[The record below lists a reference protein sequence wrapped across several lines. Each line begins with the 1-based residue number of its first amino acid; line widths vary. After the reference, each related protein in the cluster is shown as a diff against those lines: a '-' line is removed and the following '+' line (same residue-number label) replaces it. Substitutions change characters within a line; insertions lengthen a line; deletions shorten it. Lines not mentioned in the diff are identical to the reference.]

1 MTWAN
6 MLRNLILTQHQ
17 NLEMF
22 VRLSSRNITRTPN
35 NNLTEITKKTWIWRR
50 RRRRKMKKSSEK
62 TRKTLAEGLMM
73 IVELKDGGQMSRK
86 SENLPTSS
94 PWSSP

>member
-35 NNLTEITKKTWIWRR
+35 NNLTEITKKTRIW

-73 IVELKDGGQMSRK
+73 IVELKDGGQM
-86 SENLPTSS
+86 
-94 PWSSP
+94 